1 MSGVD
6 KIKRKN
12 DSVRSAENN
21 AAPAAN
27 KPRRRNHYFSQP
39 QQLQKQENG
48 FPEEPQSSP
57 DNQNIPPQIVLVDD
71 DFDYDE
77 ESREKKSSAPM
88 IVAVVMA
95 VIVVLG
101 AAGFLSYLFLFSDK
115 GGSDN
120 SSSSVHKSDETV
132 PETEEVPSSQ
142 PITANVVEKQV
153 TMPDISGLTESEAY
167 KKLNNAGVKYKVK
180 REYSSDVA
188 LNMVIAQAPEAGTKF
203 SRSENATVIISKG
216 KENEIVTM
224 PSTSPTTEPSTT
236 EPNTTKPGGS
246 NSSKPDEGTDGYI
259 LPGSASEYLSKRDLQ
274 GLDRKTL
281 NLALNEIFARH
292 GRIFTDSE
300 ISSYF
305 KSKSW
310 YRGTVSPDKFS
321 MSVLNGYESYNFNLI
336 LDYQSELGYR

>member
-1 MSGVD
+1 M
-6 KIKRKN
+6 KRKN

-48 FPEEPQSSP
+48 FPEQPQSSP

-188 LNMVIAQAPEAGTKF
+188 LNMVRPPPSRTQQNRAVQTPRSPMKAPMATFFPAPQA
-203 SRSENATVIISKG
+203 SI
-216 KENEIVTM
+216 
-224 PSTSPTTEPSTT
+224 
-236 EPNTTKPGGS
+236 
-246 NSSKPDEGTDGYI
+246 
-259 LPGSASEYLSKRDLQ
+259 SASATFRDLTE
-274 GLDRKTL
+274 R
-281 NLALNEIFARH
+281 R
-292 GRIFTDSE
+292 
-300 ISSYF
+300 
-305 KSKSW
+305 
-310 YRGTVSPDKFS
+310 
-321 MSVLNGYESYNFNLI
+321 LI
-336 LDYQSELGYR
+336 WR

>member
-1 MSGVD
+1 M
-6 KIKRKN
+6 KRKN

-48 FPEEPQSSP
+48 FPEQPQSSP

-203 SRSENATVIISKG
+203 SRSENL
-216 KENEIVTM
+216 
-224 PSTSPTTEPSTT
+224 
-236 EPNTTKPGGS
+236 
-246 NSSKPDEGTDGYI
+246 PDLWLALLFTAMKTGCSVKKWTGRRHS
-259 LPGSASEYLSKRDLQ
+259 GEYL
-274 GLDRKTL
+274 
-281 NLALNEIFARH
+281 
-292 GRIFTDSE
+292 
-300 ISSYF
+300 
-305 KSKSW
+305 W
-310 YRGTVSPDKFS
+310 KFS
-321 MSVLNGYESYNFNLI
+321 FMRQKPAFHFSWQTRRGI
-336 LDYQSELGYR
+336 G